1 MTPKTELDRR
11 SFLKATLIA
20 GGALVIGTSLPF
32 ASRAEERFNMISA
45 EPAAD
50 FHPNA
55 FIKIAPDG
63 KVTVVIGQAEM
74 GQGVLT
80 SLPMIVADEL
90 EVDWAN
96 VGFEHGPPGD
106 AFRNPALGG
115 LQVTGGSAS
124 IRGLF
129 TPLRKAAA
137 SVREMLVAA
146 AAQQWGVPAEQC
158 RARNGEVFHPTSR
171 RTAKYGT
178 LLEAAA
184 KITPPAEPKLK
195 DAKDFKFIGKS
206 VKRLDTPEKVNGTG
220 IFGIDVKVPGML
232 TATIMR
238 SPVIGGKVKSFDDT
252 KTKAIKGVR
261 NVVQLDSGVAVVAD
275 NYWAAKKGRDALSV
289 IWDEG
294 PMASVSSDKLYQ
306 ADVEAA
312 ANGKGI
318 EAKKIGDI
326 AAGKAKATKTV
337 EAVYWAP
344 YLAHA
349 TMEPMNATADVR
361 ADRCEVWSGIQAQ
374 QVVQGL
380 VAKELGLA
388 PDKITVNNTLLGGG
402 FGRRL
407 GDYVIDAVK
416 LSKSV
421 GKPVKVIWTR
431 EDDMDGDFFRPSAY
445 NKMSAG
451 VDASGKP
458 VFWQHR
464 IVTPSIMAALGPVV
478 FGGAPPADRL
488 DDTATEG
495 ASTLPYEMQNLFVD
509 WVPSKPGVPV
519 GFWRSVGSSHTAFST
534 ECFLD
539 ELAHAAGT
547 DPVAFR
553 LSLLE
558 KHPRHAGVLKLAAE
572 KAGWSKPAP
581 KGIFRG
587 VAVHESFSSYVA
599 QVAEVSVGK
608 DGIPKVH
615 RIVCAIDCGQ
625 VVNPDTVKAQMEG
638 CIVFGLTAALHG
650 EITIKNGR
658 VEQRN
663 FYDYK
668 MLRMNETPKIE
679 TYIVPS
685 TEGHGGVGEPGTPP
699 TAPAVVNAIFAAT
712 GKRVRSLPIRPE
724 ELKQA

>member
-1 MTPKTELDRR
+1 MTAKLELDRR
-11 SFLKATLIA
+11 SFLKASIVA

-32 ASRAEERFNMISA
+32 LSRAEERFGLTA
-45 EPAAD
+45 VPVAD

-55 FIKIAPDG
+55 FIKIATDG
-63 KVTVVIGQAEM
+63 RVTVVVGQAEM

-90 EVDWAN
+90 EVEWAN
-96 VGFEHGPPGD
+96 VGFEHGPPGKE
-106 AFRNPALGG
+106 FGNPALGG
-115 LQVTGGSAS
+115 MQITGGSAS
-124 IRGLF
+124 VRGLF
-129 TPLRKAAA
+129 DPLRKAAA
-137 SVREMLVAA
+137 ATREMLVAA

-171 RTAKYGT
+171 RTAKYET
-178 LLEAAA
+178 LLEAAS

-195 DAKDFKFIGKS
+195 DPKDFKFIGKS

-220 IFGIDVKVPGML
+220 IFGIDIKVPGML

-238 SPVIGGKVKSFDDT
+238 SPVIGGNVKTVDDA
-252 KTKAIKGVR
+252 KAKAVKGVR
-261 NVVQLDSGVAVVAD
+261 NVVRLDSGVAVVAD
-275 NYWAAKKGRDALSV
+275 NYWSAKKGRDALNV

-294 PMASVSSDKLYQ
+294 AMASVSSDKLYQ

-344 YLAHA
+344 FLAHA

-361 ADRCEVWSGIQAQ
+361 ADSCEVWSGIQAQ
-374 QVVQGL
+374 QVVQGM

-388 PDKITVNNTLLGGG
+388 LDKIKINNTLLGGG

-407 GDYVIDAVK
+407 GEYVIDAVK
-416 LSKSV
+416 LSKAV
-421 GKPVKVIWTR
+421 GKPVKVVWTR
-431 EDDMDGDFFRPSAY
+431 EDDMRGDFFRPSAY

-451 VDASGKP
+451 IDAAGKP

-464 IVTPSIMAALGPVV
+464 IVSPSIMAALGPVV

-488 DDTATEG
+488 DDSATEG
-495 ASTLPYEMQNLFVD
+495 AHTLPYDMQNLYVD
-509 WVPSKPGVPV
+509 WVPNKPGVPV

-539 ELAHAAGT
+539 EVAHAAGK
-547 DPVAFR
+547 DPLAFR

-558 KHPRHAGVLKLAAE
+558 KHPRHAGVLRLAAE
-572 KAGWSKPAP
+572 KAGWSKPTA
-581 KGIFRG
+581 KGVFRG
-587 VAVHESFSSYVA
+587 IAVHESFASYVA

-615 RIVCAIDCGQ
+615 RVVCAIDCGQ
-625 VVNPDTVKAQMEG
+625 VVNPDTVAAQMES
-638 CIVFGLTAALHG
+638 CIVFGLTAALYG
-650 EITIKNGR
+650 EISLKDGR
-658 VEQRN
+658 IQQSN

-685 TEGHGGVGEPGTPP
+685 TEKHGGVGEPGTPP
-699 TAPAVVNAIFAAT
+699 IAPAVVNAIFAAT
-712 GKRVRSLPIRPE
+712 GKRIRSLPIRPE